1 MFEDEIRPADV
12 RCDDDDE
19 EFPSVE
25 SEPLLVVPQG
35 GSMEVGNLPPGAAG
49 SRRNE
54 DIALDLL
61 RFIASATDYAKAGG
75 VGFQSG
81 AKSGDGADRLLQLYS
96 RCLDAVQGKR
106 S

>member
-1 MFEDEIRPADV
+1 MFEQENILAGLRA
-12 RCDDDDE
+12 DDDDE
-19 EFPSVE
+19 ESPSVE
-25 SEPLLVVPQG
+25 SVGQELIVQG
-35 GSMEVGNLPPGAAG
+35 GFMEAGNIPQGAAG

-96 RCLDAVQGKR
+96 RCLEAVQGKK
-106 S
+106 

>member
-1 MFEDEIRPADV
+1 MLEDKLKLAHV
-12 RCDDDDE
+12 RGDDDDE

-25 SEPLLVVPQG
+25 EHAPELIVQG
-35 GSMEVGNLPPGAAG
+35 GFMEAGTIPQGAAG

-81 AKSGDGADRLLQLYS
+81 AKVGDGADRLLLLYS
-96 RCLDAVQGKR
+96 RCLDAVQGKK
-106 S
+106 

>member
-1 MFEDEIRPADV
+1 MFEDKIRPGHV

-25 SEPLLVVPQG
+25 SEPQLVVQGGFMEAGNIPQG
-35 GSMEVGNLPPGAAG
+35 AVG

-61 RFIASATDYAKAGG
+61 KFIATTTDYAKAGG

-81 AKSGDGADRLLQLYS
+81 GKSGDGADRLLQLYS
-96 RCLDAVQGKR
+96 RCLEAVQGKK
-106 S
+106 